1 MTIQNKLYQSQI
13 RKLAVQQ
20 KEEAV
25 EAVKEESPQN
35 DNMDICKEKFSK
47 EELAHFDSVEVND
60 EENIQ

>member
-20 KEEAV
+20 KE